1 MKMRMAVI
9 FAAGLMASGAP
20 VLACDLD
27 YLPDFAGHSYR
38 VGMDPEEAQR
48 AREEAMANARAAFI
62 RQYGLNQAPAPAPDT
77 APVVADASAS
87 GADAR

>member
-1 MKMRMAVI
+1 MRMAVM
-9 FAAGLMASGAP
+9 FAAGLMASGTPA
-20 VLACDLD
+20 LACDLD

-38 VGMDPEEAQR
+38 AGMDPEEAQR

-62 RQYGLNQAPAPAPDT
+62 RQYGLNQTPSQAADT
-77 APVVADASAS
+77 TPVMADASAS